1 MKNSLESSLHT
12 QFDSLTNLLSFRAE
26 ETPNQPLYHFLDGN
40 LETTNSLTFLELDQ
54 KARAIAALLQSRGLT
69 GERVLLLYPPGLDY
83 ISAFFGCLYAGAI
96 AVPAY
101 PPNPAQLEREFTRL
115 QAVADD
121 CQAKL
126 ALTTPEILNFLR
138 VSNLKEKLVHP
149 IAKFLGRR
157 PKESNTNSLFGK
169 KGLEWLGTNKMNLS
183 GASDYKPFVAE
194 RDQLAFLQYTSGST
208 GNPKG
213 VMLSHGN
220 LLYNL
225 EMIFQG
231 FGHNMDTSIGCGWLP
246 IYHDMGLI
254 GTVLQPLYM
263 RAPVYLMSP
272 LTFLK
277 KPVAWLKAISKFK
290 VQTTGGPN
298 FGYELCLRR
307 ISEADKEG
315 LDLSSWSVAFN
326 GAEPVR
332 ADTIERFS
340 KAFAPYGFRKEAF
353 YPCFGLA
360 EATLFVSGPT
370 KMDGAKVKEIDATAL
385 GKGLAEP
392 PVDAESMLTAVSSGY
407 TRLDQKIVVVDPETG
422 AQRNDGEVGEIW
434 LQGENVARG
443 YWRNEE
449 ASKETFQN
457 YLPSGEGPFLN
468 TGDLGFM
475 EEGEIYVTGR
485 IKDLI
490 IVRGKNYYPQDIEM
504 TVENCHQAFR
514 KGCSAAFAAEE
525 GHDGNL
531 IVVQEIKKE
540 FEKKI
545 SLEELA
551 PMVAKSVKG
560 TFALKLDKLI
570 LIKQRTIPKT
580 SSGKIQ
586 RRATRRHLEQDRLK
600 VVAEWDAK
608 AKRLQPA

>member
-1 MKNSLESSLHT
+1 MNTSLESSLHT
-12 QFDSLTNLLSFRAE
+12 QFNSLTDLLTHRAQDTPNQFLYHFVDGNLDISDSLT
-26 ETPNQPLYHFLDGN
+26 YG
-40 LETTNSLTFLELDQ
+40 ELDR
-54 KARAIAALLQSRGLT
+54 KARSIAAMLVDRGLT
-69 GERVLLLYPPGLDY
+69 GERILLLYPPGLDY
-83 ISAFFGCLYAGAI
+83 ISAFFGCLYAGSI

-157 PKESNTNSLFGK
+157 PKESNTTSLFSK
-169 KGLEWLGTNKMNLS
+169 KGMEWMGTNKMNLPDPGS
-183 GASDYKPFVAE
+183 FDAFKAD

-231 FGHNMDTSIGCGWLP
+231 FGHTMDQSIGAGWLP

-277 KPVAWLKAISKFK
+277 KPVSWLKAISKFK
-290 VQTTGGPN
+290 VETTGGPN

-307 ISEADKEG
+307 ISEEDKQG

-360 EATLFVSGPT
+360 EATLYVSGP
-370 KMDGAKVKEIDATAL
+370 KKLDGALVKEIDAEAL
-385 GKGLAEP
+385 GKGLALP
-392 PVDAESMLTAVSSGY
+392 PVGDHPTLTAVSSGY
-407 TRLDQKIVVVDPETG
+407 TRLEQQIVIADPETG
-422 AQRNDGEVGEIW
+422 QPKPDGEVGEIW
-434 LQGENVARG
+434 LKGENVAKG
-443 YWRNEE
+443 YWQNEE
-449 ASKETFQN
+449 ATQATFHN
-457 YLPSGEGPFLN
+457 YLSTGEGPFMS
-468 TGDLGFM
+468 TGDLGFL
-475 EEGEIYVTGR
+475 ENGELFVTGR

-504 TVENCHQAFR
+504 TVENCHQGFR
-514 KGCSAAFAAEE
+514 KGCSAAFAAEA

-545 SLEELA
+545 SLEELG
-551 PMVAKSVKG
+551 PIVAKSVKG
-560 TFALKLDKLI
+560 TFNLQLDKLV

-586 RRATRRHLEQDRLK
+586 RRATRRHLDQERLK
-600 VVAEWDAK
+600 VVAEWESK
-608 AKRLQPA
+608 KRKPQHA